1 MASVTW
7 LHLSDWHQ
15 DGETFDRKVVRDAL
29 IRDIK
34 ERCQGISP
42 ELEKIEFIVLSGDI
56 AYWGKP
62 EEYAA
67 VREHL
72 IKPLLEATGVR
83 PERLFIV
90 PGNHD
95 LERSAFELL
104 PTTLTKPFTSEDDV
118 QCWLGDDK
126 KRACL
131 LAPFQAYHDFVTA
144 YGGGALSAYASKLQ
158 FNVEDKKI
166 VLYGFNSAL
175 MAARNKNN
183 QDKVDDYGHLVIG
196 ELQIYD
202 FLTNI
207 DETDLRIAVLHH
219 PFSWL
224 TEFDRDRIK
233 GRLLKDVDCILCG
246 HQHKEEVEIVNGTKG
261 ECVIIPAG
269 AAYERRNHTNSYNFV
284 TVNLTTKKG
293 TVFLRCWNDKKSCWR
308 EDMDCAP
315 DGKYDISL
323 GDDARQVPKQSA
335 TTEPVGRAMNAVATP
350 GQRFDPRNPVFYVP
364 YRQKGNGVIGREV
377 ALANLRQQLVSTQQ
391 TAIGHAAAF
400 HGLGGL
406 GKTQLAVEYAF
417 RYRKEYANG
426 VIWINADQDIE
437 SQLIYIAK
445 KAAWISPDSEHG
457 VILEVARH
465 RLKNISDCLV
475 VFDNVDS
482 ITAIERYLPEPEA
495 NPHLLLTSRTL
506 QPNFIPVE
514 LPPLNPQQSL
524 EMLCSEARRDI
535 ALLLPDD
542 RVAAQGIVDALDGL
556 PLAIEIAGAYLA
568 HIPACSFQEYFDML
582 RDNQRAALDGKL
594 LSSFTKHERDLYS
607 TLRISEPV
615 LEEQPLLRE
624 IVDLFAWSG
633 SAFMSLS
640 LMGAILDR
648 QENELRT
655 ALRLGEVLRLLN
667 REEGGAR
674 YDMHR
679 LVCQVRRE
687 EVCLT
692 PELVVARCR
701 KLGDW
706 FEERRDDFA
715 KLAEIEREMD
725 HLDQWLVNARISAH
739 DESCRL
745 VWLQSYPPFH
755 WGKFKQA
762 QERVSE
768 ALRLLPQKDDESTLK
783 LRAHIFNDLGSTCSC
798 LGDYP
803 KALDYYQRS
812 LSIRQELFGES
823 HSDTARSLNNVGS
836 AYGSLADYPKE
847 LEYSLRSLSIQQELF
862 GENHSDTATSLNNVG
877 TAYNHL
883 GDDHQALEYYQRSLS
898 ISQELL
904 GERHPKTASSL
915 NNVGVAYGN
924 LKNYPQAL
932 EYHRRSLSIRQDLL
946 GESHPDTAISL
957 NSVGSAY
964 SNLEDHYQALEY
976 YQHSLSIRHD
986 LFGETH
992 PATAGS
998 LHNVGVAY
1006 GKLGDYPKALEY
1018 YQRSLSIRQELLGER
1033 HPDTA
1038 ASLISI
1044 GTASMHLRQ
1053 HGQAVKMYE
1062 LAIDIQYDGLGAQHP
1077 LFFSTLKSLISILI
1091 DLRKF
1096 SEASNKVQRFL
1107 SQLSQDTLAY
1117 IKIRELRELINL
1129 KSRCNGFRPL
1139 SAKKNAKRKN
1149 RKR

>member
-1 MASVTW
+1 M
-7 LHLSDWHQ
+7 
-15 DGETFDRKVVRDAL
+15 
-29 IRDIK
+29 
-34 ERCQGISP
+34 
-42 ELEKIEFIVLSGDI
+42 
-56 AYWGKP
+56 
-62 EEYAA
+62 
-67 VREHL
+67 
-72 IKPLLEATGVR
+72 
-83 PERLFIV
+83 
-90 PGNHD
+90 
-95 LERSAFELL
+95 
-104 PTTLTKPFTSEDDV
+104 
-118 QCWLGDDK
+118 
-126 KRACL
+126 
-131 LAPFQAYHDFVTA
+131 
-144 YGGGALSAYASKLQ
+144 
-158 FNVEDKKI
+158 
-166 VLYGFNSAL
+166 
-175 MAARNKNN
+175 
-183 QDKVDDYGHLVIG
+183 
-196 ELQIYD
+196 
-202 FLTNI
+202 
-207 DETDLRIAVLHH
+207 
-219 PFSWL
+219 SWL

-246 HQHKEEVEIVNGTKG
+246 HQHKGEVESVNGTQG

-269 AAYERRNHTNSYNFV
+269 AAYNRRDYANGYNFV
-284 TVNLTTKKG
+284 SVNLTTKKG
-293 TVFLRCWNDKKSCWR
+293 TVFLRCWNDPKSCWC
-308 EDMDCAP
+308 EDDDRAP
-315 DGKYDISL
+315 AGKYDFFIRD
-323 GDDARQVPKQSA
+323 GARQVSGQSN
-335 TTEPVGRAMNAVATP
+335 TTEPVGRATNAVATP
-350 GQRFDPRNPVFYVP
+350 SQRFDPRNPVFYVP
-364 YRQKGNGVIGREV
+364 YRQKGKGVIGREE

-417 RYRKEYANG
+417 RYRNEYANG

-445 KAAWISPDSEHG
+445 MAAWISPDSEHG
-457 VILEVARH
+457 VILEVAQR
-465 RLKNISDCLV
+465 RLKNVSDCLV

-506 QPNFIPVE
+506 QPDFIPVE

-535 ALLLPDD
+535 ALLLPDN

-568 HIPACSFQEYFDML
+568 HIPGCSFQEYFDML

-615 LEEQPLLRE
+615 LEELPLLRE

-640 LMGAILDR
+640 LMGAILGR
-648 QENELRT
+648 QEGELRT
-655 ALRLGEVLRLLN
+655 ALRLGEALRLLN

-706 FEERRDDFA
+706 FEERRDDFT

-725 HLDQWLVNARISAH
+725 HLDQWLVNARISTP

-745 VWLQSYPPFH
+745 VWLQAYPPFH

-768 ALRLLPQKDDESTLK
+768 ALRLLPQNDDEGTLK
-783 LRAHIFNDLGSTCSC
+783 LRAHIFNDLGSTCSR

-803 KALDYYQRS
+803 QALEYYQHS
-812 LSIRQELFGES
+812 LSIRQDLFGDS
-823 HSDTARSLNNVGS
+823 HSDTARSLNNVGA
-836 AYGSLADYPKE
+836 AYSNLGDYSKA
-847 LEYSLRSLSIQQELF
+847 LDYQQCSLSISRELL
-862 GENHSDTATSLNNVG
+862 GERHPDTATSLNNVG
-877 TAYNHL
+877 TSHANL
-883 GDDHQALEYYQRSLS
+883 GDYSKALDYQQHSLS
-898 ISQELL
+898 ISRELL
-904 GERHPKTASSL
+904 GERHPDTANSL

-932 EYHRRSLSIRQDLL
+932 DC
-946 GESHPDTAISL
+946 
-957 NSVGSAY
+957 
-964 SNLEDHYQALEY
+964 
-976 YQHSLSIRHD
+976 
-986 LFGETH
+986 
-992 PATAGS
+992 
-998 LHNVGVAY
+998 
-1006 GKLGDYPKALEY
+1006 

-1038 ASLISI
+1038 TSLNSVGSAYVDLGDYPQALEYYQHSLSIRQELFGERHPDTAGSLHNVGVAYSKLGDYPKALEYYQRSLSISQKLLGERHPDMAASLISI
-1044 GTASMHLRQ
+1044 GTAYMHLRQ
-1053 HGQAVKMYE
+1053 YGQAVKMYE

-1077 LFFSTLKSLISILI
+1077 LFFSSLKGIVLILI

-1096 SEASNKVQRFL
+1096 PEASNKVQRFL
-1107 SQLSQDTLAY
+1107 SQLPQGTQAY
-1117 IKIRELRELINL
+1117 IKIRELRDLID
-1129 KSRCNGFRPL
+1129 KESRCNGFRPV